1 MFCLLLLSGA
11 SEEEEEDEL
20 YERGVVESNCVY
32 RLLENRLVPAE
43 QAWACSP
50 SVSLLGFSEVSW
62 ILPLLTVESSEFI
75 LSVVAAIVCVSRSW
89 CLILAVKCTYGMDR
103 MFPPAGGASLSS

>member
-11 SEEEEEDEL
+11 SEEEEDEL

-32 RLLENRLVPAE
+32 RLLENRLVPVE
-43 QAWACSP
+43 QAWASSP

-62 ILPLLTVESSEFI
+62 ILPSLTVESLEFI
-75 LSVVAAIVCVSRSW
+75 LSVVTAIVCVSRSW
-89 CLILAVKCTYGMDR
+89 CLILAVKCTYGTDR
-103 MFPPAGGASLSS
+103 MFLPAGGASLSS